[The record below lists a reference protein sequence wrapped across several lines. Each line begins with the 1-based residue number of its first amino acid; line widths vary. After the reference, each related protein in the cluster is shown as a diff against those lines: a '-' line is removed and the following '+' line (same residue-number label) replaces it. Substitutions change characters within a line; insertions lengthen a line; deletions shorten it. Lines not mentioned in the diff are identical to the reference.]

1 MIRLRIKVID
11 WPRRAL
17 ALTDTPRPRCPECR
31 GEGGTNHDYGDH
43 TGEYAG
49 TEWVPCLCWGENRHL
64 VLMPLPRRP
73 RWTCRRTDDGR
84 DPWATHGYSN
94 EPPF

>member
-1 MIRLRIKVID
+1 MIRLRIQVAH

-17 ALTDTPRPRCPECR
+17 ILTDTPRPDCR
-31 GEGGTNHDYGDH
+31 DCEGEGGFEYDYGDH

-49 TEWVPCLCWGENRHL
+49 TDWEPCGCWNESRRWAL
-64 VLMPLPRRP
+64 LPLPRRP
-73 RWTCRRTDDGR
+73 QWLRRRDGGR
-84 DPWATHGYSN
+84 DPWARDGYSN